1 MSDMP
6 PTPDEIES
14 DAEQY
19 RILQAKRVIIA
30 CERLRY
36 GDPRELSSGQ
46 VQRVQREIA
55 ANRDAIDATVVQRWP
70 ETFEG
75 LAN

>member
-6 PTPDEIES
+6 PTPNEIRSE
-14 DAEQY
+14 AEQY
-19 RILQAKRVIIA
+19 RILQAKRIIIA
-30 CERLRY
+30 CERLGY
-36 GDPRELSSGQ
+36 GDPRELSSDQ
-46 VQRVQREIA
+46 VERAQGEVA

-75 LAN
+75 LD

>member
-6 PTPDEIES
+6 STPDEIES

-19 RILQAKRVIIA
+19 RILQAKRIIIG
-30 CERLRY
+30 CERLGY
-36 GDPRELSSGQ
+36 EDPRELSSEQ
-46 VQRVQREIA
+46 VERVQREIA
-55 ANRDAIDATVVQRWP
+55 ANRDAIDATVAQRWP

-75 LAN
+75 LD